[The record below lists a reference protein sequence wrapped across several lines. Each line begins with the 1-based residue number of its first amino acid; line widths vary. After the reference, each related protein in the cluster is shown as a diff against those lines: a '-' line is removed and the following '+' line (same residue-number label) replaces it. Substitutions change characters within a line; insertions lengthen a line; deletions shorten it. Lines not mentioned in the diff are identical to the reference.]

1 MTLLNMFGAPI
12 APTAPA
18 QAPAQAPAPRLTLV
32 TPPVA
37 RMTMPALTAILTP
50 LTANPKRPGTAAYD
64 CTALYDARPTVADY
78 LDLAGERGREN
89 LLYDI
94 KRGIVRAD

>member
-1 MTLLNMFGAPI
+1 MSLLNMYGAPL

-18 QAPAQAPAPRLTLV
+18 QAPAQAPAGRATL
-32 TPPVA
+32 PP
-37 RMTMPALTAILTP
+37 LTAALTP
-50 LTANPKRPGTAAYD
+50 LTANPKRLGTAAYK
-64 CTALYDARPTVADY
+64 CTALYAARPTVADY
-78 LDLAGERGREN
+78 LALAGERGREN

>member
-1 MTLLNMFGAPI
+1 MALLNMFGNLIAPT

-18 QAPAQAPAPRLTLV
+18 QAPRIHLTAPPAG
-32 TPPVA
+32 
-37 RMTMPALTAILTP
+37 RMTMPPMTAILTP
-50 LTANPKRPGTAAYD
+50 LVANPKRPGTAAYS
-64 CTALYDARPTVADY
+64 CTALYAARPTVADY
-78 LDLAGERGREN
+78 LALAGERGREN